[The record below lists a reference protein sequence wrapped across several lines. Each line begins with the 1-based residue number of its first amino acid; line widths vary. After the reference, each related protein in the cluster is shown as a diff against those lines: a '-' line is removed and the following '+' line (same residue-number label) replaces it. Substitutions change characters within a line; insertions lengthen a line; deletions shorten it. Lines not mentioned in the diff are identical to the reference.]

1 VPYYTLKR
9 KIEMKYRNCE
19 IRISQSYNI
28 LIVQAFK
35 DKNPF
40 SCEYS
45 CSIIDSIDFEKEKG
59 QSVLSSFIRMVKED
73 IDNNLLPKQI
83 KVR

>member
-1 VPYYTLKR
+1 
-9 KIEMKYRNCE
+9 MNYRNCE

-35 DKNPF
+35 DSSPF

-45 CSIIDSIDFEKEKG
+45 CAILDSVDFEKEKG
-59 QSVLSSFIRMVKED
+59 QSILNNFIRMVKED
-73 IDNNLLPKQI
+73 IDNNLMSKQI
-83 KVR
+83 KVK